1 MHLVEEGFYYHY
13 ILFKNAKIPKARTG
27 DRTDKSNI
35 GNLAIDW
42 IRTLVSIGKVGVD
55 SIQEARLQIRKD
67 HIV

>member
-1 MHLVEEGFYYHY
+1 MHLVKEGFYHPH
-13 ILFKNAKIPKARTG
+13 IFFKNAKIQKARTG

-42 IRTLVSIGKVGVD
+42 IRTLVSIGKVAVD

>member
-1 MHLVEEGFYYHY
+1 MHLVEEGFYHLH
-13 ILFKNAKIPKARTG
+13 IFSRMLKSQTTG

-42 IRTLVSIGKVGVD
+42 IRTLVSIGKGAGN